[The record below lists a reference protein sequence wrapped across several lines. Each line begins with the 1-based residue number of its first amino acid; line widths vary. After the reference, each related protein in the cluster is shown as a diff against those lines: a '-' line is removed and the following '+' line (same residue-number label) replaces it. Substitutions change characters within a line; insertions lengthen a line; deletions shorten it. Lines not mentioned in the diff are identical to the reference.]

1 MTILLSDHIVCFCQ
15 LYHLMELKDLKPLL
29 RINEEVDKI
38 SALNFFK
45 LINMPEDSP
54 FFTTDSFR

>member
-1 MTILLSDHIVCFCQ
+1 
-15 LYHLMELKDLKPLL
+15 MELKDLKPLL
-29 RINEEVDKI
+29 HINEEVDKI

-45 LINMPEDSP
+45 LIDMPEDSP